1 MYNSENERKHKAEKD
16 MLYGLLWFL
25 GGLVLTIAE
34 IGYLFWGAML
44 FGAIQFFKGFSNRN

>member
-1 MYNSENERKHKAEKD
+1 MYNPENERKHNAEKD